1 MAAEASAEVEIYGRR
16 YRLRST
22 HEGSD
27 IVKLAAFVDRHMRQL
42 AQHLPQVDSAKLAVL
57 AALNIAEELFRE
69 QQLDPGTRTEKVRE
83 RVEGLIAKLDAALGV
98 GP

>member
-1 MAAEASAEVEIYGRR
+1 MAAEASTEVEIYGRR

-27 IVKLAAFVDRHMRQL
+27 IEKLAAFVDRRMRQL
-42 AQHLPQVDSAKLAVL
+42 AQHLPQVDTAKLAVL

-69 QQLDPGTRTEKVRE
+69 QQTDPGTRTEKIRE

-98 GP
+98 AP